1 MAQPGSGHQL
11 DWWLAYNE
19 VEPFGER
26 RADLRSGIAASVLGN
41 LWIASGNPLEPEM
54 FDVESHI
61 ANRKAEQDYERQA
74 KLQQQQIRVIAAA
87 HNARSKQ

>member
-1 MAQPGSGHQL
+1 M
-11 DWWLAYNE
+11 
-19 VEPFGER
+19 EPFGER